1 MKIRVER
8 VSDTHEC
15 EVCGDTWAE
24 GAVVYIDDQ
33 VTLDLVPSA
42 HCYDGTNYDDSEIL
56 IKILEYLGHTVE
68 FE

>member
-1 MKIRVER
+1 MKIRIER
-8 VSDTHEC
+8 VSDIHEC

-42 HCYDGTNYDDSEIL
+42 YCYDGTNYDDSEIL